1 MLKIFQLV
9 RKKFPLIILNFLNVQ
24 IEPFLEALNENLP
37 KIEVDLVY
45 RQQQLQFRPPI
56 EEIRMKYF
64 TQLKRFLSIPKNF
77 KGVGE
82 SQENLIF
89 PIIVERN
96 AHRFGHLFKK
106 AEELFSKLERI
117 KDRFR
122 DWVVL
127 GSFQLEEMIEEHCK
141 TPDDYERNFRNS
153 KAKGQ
158 EIGRIPMSD
167 EKINCIR
174 KVVKI

>member
-1 MLKIFQLV
+1 
-9 RKKFPLIILNFLNVQ
+9 
-24 IEPFLEALNENLP
+24 
-37 KIEVDLVY
+37 
-45 RQQQLQFRPPI
+45 
-56 EEIRMKYF
+56 MKYF

-174 KVVKI
+174 KVVKYILTSLFYCHIYIDYYVKLYFIIFFTTSPLV